1 MVNGFVAR
9 LLTRL
14 GKLCLLA
21 VVLGALALFYVH
33 IYFQT
38 PVALEAEEQSVTI
51 AAGSSL
57 RHIADGLADHGLI
70 RHRAMFIAYVTWWR
84 PGPHLQ
90 AGEYALRASMSPE
103 QMVDILRQGKVR
115 HHALTIPEGLT
126 VRDMAAIVAEQQF
139 GDAATIRALMTDDAF
154 IASLN
159 LETPS
164 LEGYLFPDTYH
175 LPRSI
180 SEKALL
186 TLMVDTMRANYT
198 EEIAARAEQLG
209 LTQHEVLTLASLIE
223 KEAQVDD
230 ERPLISAVYHNRLR
244 KGMRL
249 QCDPTVIYALGERFD
264 GNIRK
269 QDLKIDSPYNTYR
282 YAGLPPGPIA
292 NAGWRSLEAAVNPA
306 QTDDLYFVATGT
318 KGRHKFSRTLKAHN
332 RAVQQYLRKLK
343 SQGRKSQSQN

>member
-1 MVNGFVAR
+1 MKGVVAR
-9 LLTRL
+9 LLKRL
-14 GKLCLLA
+14 VKLCMLA
-21 VVLGALALFYVH
+21 AMLGALALFYLQ

-38 PVALEAEEQSVTI
+38 PAAPEAEEQTVTI
-51 AAGSSL
+51 AAGSTL
-57 RHIADGLADHGLI
+57 RQIADGLANHGLI
-70 RHRAMFIAYVTWWR
+70 RHRAMFIAYVTWWQ

-90 AGEYALRASMSPE
+90 AGEYILRASMSPA
-103 QMVDILRQGKVR
+103 QIADTLRQGKVR
-115 HHALTIPEGLT
+115 HYSLTIPEGLT
-126 VRDMAAIVAEQQF
+126 VREIAAIVAEQQF
-139 GDAATIRALMTDDAF
+139 GDAATIRTLMTDAAF
-154 IASLN
+154 IASLD
-159 LETPS
+159 LETAS

-186 TLMVDTMRANYT
+186 TLMVDTLRKNYT
-198 EEIAARAEQLG
+198 NEIAARAEQLG
-209 LTQHEVLTLASLIE
+209 LTQHKVLTLASLIE

-269 QDLKIDSPYNTYR
+269 RDLQIDSPYNTYR

-292 NAGWRSLEAAVNPA
+292 NAGRRSLEAAVNPA
-306 QTDDLYFVATGT
+306 PADYFYFVATGSN
-318 KGRHKFSRTLKAHN
+318 GQHKFSRTLQEHN
-332 RAVQQYLRKLK
+332 RAVQQYIRKMK
-343 SQGRKSQSQN
+343 SQR

>member
-1 MVNGFVAR
+1 MNGVAR
-9 LLTRL
+9 LFKHLGRL
-14 GKLCLLA
+14 GLLA
-21 VVLGALALFYVH
+21 AALGALAFFYVH

-38 PVALEAEEQSVTI
+38 PAAPQAEPQTVTI
-51 AAGSSL
+51 APGSSV
-57 RHIADGLADHGLI
+57 RQIASGLAAHGLI

-90 AGEYALRASMSPE
+90 AGEYALRATMSPA
-103 QMVDILRQGKVR
+103 QIVDHLRQGKVR
-115 HHALTIPEGLT
+115 HHVLTIPEGLT
-126 VRDMAAIVAEQQF
+126 VRDIAAIAAEQQF
-139 GDAATIRALMTDDAF
+139 GDAETIHALMSDAAF
-154 IASLN
+154 IVSLN

-180 SEKALL
+180 DEKALL
-186 TLMVDTMRANYT
+186 TLMVDTLRKNYT
-198 EEIAARAEQLG
+198 DAIAARAEQLG

-223 KEAQVDD
+223 KEAQVDS
-230 ERPLISAVYHNRLR
+230 ERPLIAAVYHNRLR

-264 GNIRK
+264 GDIRK
-269 QDLKIDSPYNTYR
+269 KDLKIDSPYNTYR

-292 NAGWRSLEAAVNPA
+292 NAGRRSLEAAVNPA
-306 QTDDLYFVATGT
+306 QVDYLYFVATGT
-318 KGRHKFSRTLKAHN
+318 NGQHKFSRTLQEHN

-343 SQGRKSQSQN
+343 SQREK

>member
-1 MVNGFVAR
+1 VKGFVAR
-9 LLTRL
+9 LLKRL
-14 GKLCLLA
+14 GRLCLLG
-21 VVLGALALFYVH
+21 VVLGALALFYLQL
-33 IYFQT
+33 YFQT
-38 PVALEAEEQSVTI
+38 PAAPHAEEQIVTI

-57 RHIADGLADHGLI
+57 RQIADGLADHGLI
-70 RHRAMFIAYVTWWR
+70 RHRTMFVAYVKWWR
-84 PGPHLQ
+84 PGPYLQ

-103 QMVDILRQGKVR
+103 QIVEMLRQGKVLQ
-115 HHALTIPEGLT
+115 HSLTIPEGLSL
-126 VRDMAAIVAEQQF
+126 REIAALVAEQQF
-139 GDAATIRALMTDDAF
+139 GDAAVMLALMSDPAF
-154 IASLN
+154 IATLN
-159 LETPS
+159 LETPSLAS

-186 TLMVDTMRANYT
+186 TLMVDTLRKYYT
-198 EEIAARAEQLG
+198 DDIAARAEQLSF
-209 LTQHEVLTLASLIE
+209 TQHEVLTLASLIE

-230 ERPLISAVYHNRLR
+230 ERPRISAVYHNRLR

-292 NAGWRSLEAAVNPA
+292 NAGRRSLEAAVNPA
-306 QTDDLYFVATGT
+306 PTDDLYFVFTGS
-318 KGRHKFSRTLKAHN
+318 KGQHKFSRTLQEHN
-332 RAVQQYLRKLK
+332 RAVQQYLRTM
-343 SQGRKSQSQN
+343 QSQRQK

>member
-1 MVNGFVAR
+1 MKGFIVR
-9 LLTRL
+9 FLKRL
-14 GKLCLLA
+14 GKLCMFA
-21 VVLGALALFYVH
+21 VALGALALFYVQL
-33 IYFQT
+33 YFQT
-38 PVALEAEEQSVTI
+38 PTAPEAEEQTVTI

-57 RHIADGLADHGLI
+57 RQIADGLAEHGLI

-90 AGEYALRASMSPE
+90 AGEYVLRATMSPE
-103 QMVDILRQGKVR
+103 QIVEMLRQGKVR
-115 HHALTIPEGLT
+115 HHVLTIPEGLT
-126 VRDMAAIVAEQQF
+126 VREIATIVAEQQF
-139 GDAATIRALMTDDAF
+139 GDAATIRELMVDPAF

-164 LEGYLFPDTYH
+164 LEGYLFPETYH

-180 SEKALL
+180 SEKALV
-186 TLMVDTMRANYT
+186 TLMVDTLRKNYT
-198 EEIAARAEQLG
+198 DDIAARATQLG
-209 LTQHEVLTLASLIE
+209 FTQHEVLTLASLIE

-249 QCDPTVIYALGERFD
+249 QCDPTVIYALGERYD

-292 NAGWRSLEAAVNPA
+292 SPGRRSLEAAVNPA

-318 KGRHKFSRTLKAHN
+318 NGQHKFSRTLQEHN
-332 RAVQQYLRKLK
+332 RAMQQYLRKLK
-343 SQGRKSQSQN
+343 SQRQK

>member
-1 MVNGFVAR
+1 MRGFVAR
-9 LLTRL
+9 LLKRL
-14 GKLCLLA
+14 GRLCILA
-21 VVLGALALFYVH
+21 VVLGALALFYLQ

-38 PVALEAEEQSVTI
+38 PAAPDAEEQIVTI

-57 RHIADGLADHGLI
+57 RQIAAGLADSGLI
-70 RHRAMFIAYVTWWR
+70 RHRTMFIAYVKWWQ

-103 QMVDILRQGKVR
+103 QIVEILRQGKVR
-115 HHALTIPEGLT
+115 HYSLMIPEGLT
-126 VRDMAAIVAEQQF
+126 VREIAAMVAEQQF
-139 GDAATIRALMTDDAF
+139 GDAPTIQALMSDPAF

-186 TLMVDTMRANYT
+186 TLMVDTLRENYT
-198 EEIAARAEQLG
+198 DETANRAAQLG

-249 QCDPTVIYALGERFD
+249 QCDPTVIYALGEHFD

-282 YAGLPPGPIA
+282 YRGLPPGPIA
-292 NAGWRSLEAAVNPA
+292 NAGRRSLEAAVNPA
-306 QTDDLYFVATGT
+306 AVDYLYFVATGS
-318 KGRHKFSRTLKAHN
+318 KGRHKFSRTLQKHN
-332 RAVQQYLRKLK
+332 RAVQQYIRKMK
-343 SQGRKSQSQN
+343 SQRQK

>member
-1 MVNGFVAR
+1 MKGFIAR
-9 LLTRL
+9 LVKRL
-14 GKLCLLA
+14 VKLSMIA
-21 VVLGALALFYVH
+21 AVLGALAFFYLH

-38 PVALEAEEQSVTI
+38 PVAPEAKEQIVAI
-51 AAGSSL
+51 AAGSTL
-57 RHIADGLADHGLI
+57 RQIANGLADHGLI
-70 RHRAMFIAYVTWWR
+70 RHRAMLIAYVTWWQ

-90 AGEYALRASMSPE
+90 AGEYALRASMSPA
-103 QMVDILRQGKVR
+103 QIVDILRQGKVQ
-115 HHALTIPEGLT
+115 HYALTIPEGLT
-126 VRDMAAIVAEQQF
+126 VREIAAIVAEQQV
-139 GDAATIRALMTDDAF
+139 GDAATIRTLMSDPAF

-175 LPRSI
+175 LPSSI

-186 TLMVDTMRANYT
+186 TLMVDTLRKNYT
-198 EEIAARAEQLG
+198 DEIAARADQLG

-230 ERPLISAVYHNRLR
+230 ERPLISAVYHNRLK

-249 QCDPTVIYALGERFD
+249 QCDPTVIYALGEKFD

-269 QDLKIDSPYNTYR
+269 RDLRIDSPYNTYR

-292 NAGWRSLEAAVNPA
+292 NAGRRSLEAAVNPA
-306 QTDDLYFVATGT
+306 QVDYIYFVATGD
-318 KGRHKFSRTLKAHN
+318 KGQHQFSHTLKEHN
-332 RAVQQYLRKLK
+332 RAVQQYIRKMK
-343 SQGRKSQSQN
+343 SQRSN

>member
-1 MVNGFVAR
+1 MNGFIAR
-9 LLTRL
+9 LLKRL
-14 GKLCLLA
+14 GKLCLLV
-21 VVLGALALFYVH
+21 VVLGALALFYLQ

-38 PVALEAEEQSVTI
+38 PATPDAEEQIVTI

-57 RHIADGLADHGLI
+57 RQIADGLADHGLI
-70 RHRAMFIAYVTWWR
+70 RHRTMFVAYVKWWQ

-90 AGEYALRASMSPE
+90 AGEYALRASMSPT
-103 QMVDILRQGKVR
+103 QIADILRQGKVR
-115 HHALTIPEGLT
+115 HYSLTIPEGLT
-126 VRDMAAIVAEQQF
+126 VREVAAIVAEQQF
-139 GDAATIRALMTDDAF
+139 GDAETIQALMSDQAF

-180 SEKALL
+180 SEKSLL
-186 TLMVDTMRANYT
+186 TLMVDTLRKNYT
-198 EEIAARAEQLG
+198 NEIAARAEQLG
-209 LTQHEVLTLASLIE
+209 FTQHQVLTLASLIE

-244 KGMRL
+244 KNMRL

-269 QDLKIDSPYNTYR
+269 RDLKVDSPYNTYR

-292 NAGWRSLEAAVNPA
+292 NAGRRSLEAAVNPA
-306 QTDDLYFVATGT
+306 PVDYLYFVATGS
-318 KGRHKFSRTLKAHN
+318 KGQHKFSHTLPEHN
-332 RAVQQYLRKLK
+332 RAVQQYLRKMK
-343 SQGRKSQSQN
+343 SQRQK